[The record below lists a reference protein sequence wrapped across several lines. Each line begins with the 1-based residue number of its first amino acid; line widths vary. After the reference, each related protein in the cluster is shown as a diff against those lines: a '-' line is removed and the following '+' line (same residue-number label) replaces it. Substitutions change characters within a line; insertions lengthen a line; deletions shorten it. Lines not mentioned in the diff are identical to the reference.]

1 MTIRDAS
8 GPTKVRRQPY
18 GSFRDDPRYEEIKR
32 IIENW
37 PPEKM
42 DKLKNYIQRWLRTD

>member
-1 MTIRDAS
+1 MTTRDAS
-8 GPTKVRRQPY
+8 GPAKARRQPY
-18 GSFRDDPRYEEIKR
+18 PSLRDDPRYDEIKR

-42 DKLKNYIQRWLRTD
+42 DKLRAYIQRWLRAE